1 MINNVNKTTSN
12 TYFSKNSTVIPQDL
26 LLDFDSSGF
35 LRNDKQAHKV
45 KNRLPAPMQRKA
57 GLQMKR
63 SNSRVAPNFNTLI
76 VSKPPPAAVPPGRL
90 RT

>member
-35 LRNDKQAHKV
+35 LRND
-45 KNRLPAPMQRKA
+45 NR
-57 GLQMKR
+57 
-63 SNSRVAPNFNTLI
+63 
-76 VSKPPPAAVPPGRL
+76 